1 MRKYEP
7 IWNRLK
13 SKDTTGK
20 HIVVVGAPEPMHS
33 RIIKGVLK
41 EKNKD
46 LGFKLLASE
55 EGRWFRIEYASDKAR
70 LTITMKSTRITIG
83 DL

>member
-1 MRKYEP
+1 MRKYES
-7 IWNRLK
+7 IWERLK
-13 SKDTTGK
+13 TKDTNGK
-20 HIVVVGAPEPMHS
+20 HIVMVAAPEPLHS

-46 LGFKLLASE
+46 LGFKLMMSE
-55 EGRWFRIEYASDKAR
+55 EGRWFRIEYSSNMAR
-70 LTITMKSTRITIG
+70 LTITMKSTRVAIG